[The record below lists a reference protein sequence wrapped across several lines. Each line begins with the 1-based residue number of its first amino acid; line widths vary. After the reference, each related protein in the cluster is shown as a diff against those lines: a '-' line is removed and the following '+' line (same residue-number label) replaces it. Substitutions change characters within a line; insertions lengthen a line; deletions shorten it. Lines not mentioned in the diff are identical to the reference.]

1 MEVHGILGICG
12 SMISVI
18 PAQPEPSNG
27 AYRWDIPTAMERY
40 VHVTSKSLVDAI
52 QMFEQSHGNA
62 DIPMP
67 FGSKNGVETY
77 ELAA

>member
-12 SMISVI
+12 SMTSVT
-18 PAQPEPSNG
+18 PSQPEPSDR
-27 AYRWDIPTAMERY
+27 ACRWDIPTAMDRN

-52 QMFEQSHGNA
+52 QLFEQSHGNA